1 MIQLERLLAHRWRT
15 VFLVCVLLALSGA
28 AVILWARI
36 DAGDR
41 RADRFATE
49 ADRRGEAVS
58 TLARD
63 VRTLRAQVRAH
74 GDTPAAPDPA
84 EAIDDLLAR
93 VRVPAGVPGT
103 PGEDGKPGE
112 KGAQG
117 TGGRQGTRGEQG
129 DSGKRG
135 DRGAQGEPGAAGA
148 SGEPG
153 KPGEPGAAGQ
163 DGRDGEQGQTGPEGP
178 VGPTGPSGADG
189 STGPGG
195 TRGEQG
201 PRGEKG
207 EKGER
212 GEKGAP
218 GSACPDGY
226 SLQEPAGD
234 PDALV
239 CRRTGGAPTAPGP
252 ALTLLA
258 ALPPQRRRLQGQDH

>member
-1 MIQLERLLAHRWRT
+1 MTQLERLLAHRWRT
-15 VFLVCVLLALSGA
+15 VFLVCVLLALSGVA
-28 AVILWARI
+28 AILWARI

-41 RADRFATE
+41 RADQFATE

-74 GDTPAAPDPA
+74 GDTPAAPDPSD
-84 EAIDDLLAR
+84 AIDDLLGR
-93 VRVPAGVPGT
+93 VKVPAGT

-117 TGGRQGTRGEQG
+117 NGGQQGEAGEQG
-129 DSGKRG
+129 DAGERG
-135 DRGAQGEPGAAGA
+135 DRGPQGEPGEPGAPGA

-163 DGRDGEQGQTGPEGP
+163 DGRTGDQGQTGPMGP
-178 VGPTGPSGADG
+178 AGPPGTDGAAGPA
-189 STGPGG
+189 
-195 TRGEQG
+195 G
-201 PRGEKG
+201 PR
-207 EKGER
+207 GER
-212 GEKGAP
+212 GEKGDRGEKGEP

-226 SLQEPAGD
+226 SLQAPADD

-239 CRRTGGAPTAPGP
+239 CRRANNGPTGPAP

-258 ALPPQRRRLQGQDH
+258 ALPPQRRRLQDH